1 MKKNQRTLD
10 LKIFWPPAMDKEPLK
25 EKIVSVSSKNKMGQF
40 DILFDH
46 INFITL
52 IFDNISIYTPKGE
65 KIIYDFKRGVLETIG
80 NKINVFLG
88 L

>member
-1 MKKNQRTLD
+1 MKNNQRTLD
-10 LKIFWPPAMDKEPLK
+10 LKIFWSPAMDKEPLK
-25 EKIVSVSSKNKMGQF
+25 EKVISVSSKNKMGQF

-52 IFDNISIYTPKGE
+52 IFDNISIHTFKGE
-65 KIIYDFKRGVLETIG
+65 KITYDFKRGVLETSE